1 VSVVSL
7 GGGLVNGDAIALDV
21 RVGAGASLVLT
32 TQASTKVFRGAA
44 SQALSAHVEGVL
56 VSVPEPV
63 ACFRDAAFEQ
73 DTTLSLGPSASAI
86 TVEGFTSGRAAFGDR
101 WDFAHLA
108 LRTTLVRQ
116 GRRLLRDATTLD
128 RDTLP
133 IAPRFGPMEALLTI
147 VAVGPK
153 VAPLLEDLLETSQPT
168 RDLVAAPSPLPGEG
182 AVVRVAARS
191 PALAALEVRRR
202 LRNIADICGG
212 DPWSAKR

>member
-21 RVGAGASLVLT
+21 HVGAGASLVLT
-32 TQASTKVFRGAA
+32 TQASTKVFRGA
-44 SQALSAHVEGVL
+44 SRQALSAQVEGVL
-56 VSVPEPV
+56 VSVPDPV
-63 ACFRDAAFEQ
+63 ACFRDAVYEQ

-101 WDFAHLA
+101 WDFARLT
-108 LRTTLVRQ
+108 LRTTLLRQ
-116 GRRLLRDATTLD
+116 GRRLLRDATNLD
-128 RDTLP
+128 RDAIP
-133 IAPRFGPMEALLTI
+133 IAPRFGPMNALLTI
-147 VAVGPK
+147 VAVGPLA
-153 VAPLLEDLLETSQPT
+153 APLLEDLLQASTPT
-168 RDLVAAPSPLPGEG
+168 RDLVVAPSPLKGEG

-212 DPWSAKR
+212 DPWSARR